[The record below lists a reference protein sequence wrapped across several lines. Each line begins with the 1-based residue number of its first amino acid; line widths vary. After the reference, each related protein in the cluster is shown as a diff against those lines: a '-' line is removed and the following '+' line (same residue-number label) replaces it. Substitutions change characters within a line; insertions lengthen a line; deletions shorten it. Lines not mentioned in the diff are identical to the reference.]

1 MSTYKLWLDKEIM
14 NTEIVN
20 LLKKKYGLDNHD
32 LEIAITRVNE
42 LEEAVKKIKGVEIVE
57 DLAQSNPL
65 KFSNE

>member
-1 MSTYKLWLDKEIM
+1 M

-20 LLKKKYGLDNHD
+20 LLKKKYDLDNHD

-42 LEEAVKKIKGVEIVE
+42 LKEAIKKIKGVEIVE

>member
-1 MSTYKLWLDKEIM
+1 M

-20 LLKKKYGLDNHD
+20 LLKKKYDLDNHD

-42 LEEAVKKIKGVEIVE
+42 LEEAVKKIRGVEIVE